1 MIKIRKA
8 DLSDKMFIVDFQ
20 LNMAMETENIELDRQ
35 TVNQGVN
42 QVLEDPTKGQYF
54 IAEENA
60 NVIGSL
66 LTTYEWSDWRN
77 GTTLWIQSVFVD
89 ANHRGKGAYK
99 ALYAHVKSLVQNDPN
114 YTGIRLYVHKS
125 NEKAKTVYTNLGMN
139 GDHYELYE
147 WMKES

>member
-8 DLSDKMFIVDFQ
+8 NLSDKMFIVDFQ
-20 LNMAMETENIELDRQ
+20 LNMAMETENMELDRQ

-42 QVLEDPTKGQYF
+42 QVLEDPAKGQYF
-54 IAEENA
+54 IAEKNG

-99 ALYAHVKSLVQNDPN
+99 ALYAYVKSLVQNNPN

-125 NEKAKTVYTNLGMN
+125 NEKAKTVYTNLGMD

-147 WMKES
+147 WMKET

>member
-1 MIKIRKA
+1 M
-8 DLSDKMFIVDFQ
+8 
-20 LNMAMETENIELDRQ
+20 
-35 TVNQGVN
+35 
-42 QVLEDPTKGQYF
+42 
-54 IAEENA
+54 
-60 NVIGSL
+60 
-66 LTTYEWSDWRN
+66 TTYEWSDWRN

>member
-8 DLSDKMFIVDFQ
+8 SFSDKKIIVNFQ
-20 LNMAMETENIELDRQ
+20 LKMALETESVKLDEQ
-35 TVNQGVN
+35 TVNLGVG

-54 IAEENA
+54 VAETNG

-89 ANHRGKGAYK
+89 INHRGKGAYK
-99 ALYAHVKSLVQNDPN
+99 ALYAHVKSLVQNDSN

-125 NEKAKTVYTNLGMN
+125 NEKAKTVYTNLGMD

-147 WMKES
+147 WMKEN

>member
-8 DLSDKMFIVDFQ
+8 SFSDKKIIANFQ
-20 LNMAMETENIELDRQ
+20 MNMALETENVKLDEQ
-35 TVNQGVN
+35 TVFKGVN

-54 IAEENA
+54 VAETNG

-89 ANHRGKGAYK
+89 VNHRGKGAYK
-99 ALYAHVKSLVQNDPN
+99 ALYAYVKSLVQNDSN
-114 YTGIRLYVHKS
+114 YTGIRLYVHKN
-125 NEKAKTVYTNLGMN
+125 NEKAKIVYTNLGMD